1 MEIGEVELDNPVMLA
16 PMAGVTD
23 LPFRR
28 IVKEFGC
35 GLVCTEM
42 VSAKG
47 LVYGSSRTEELLT
60 ISDQERPVSL
70 QIFGSEPEIMAE
82 AVEKIEEYR
91 PDIIDVNLG
100 CPTPKIV
107 KGGAGSV
114 LMKEPDLV
122 GRIVDALVRA
132 TEIPITVKMRKGW
145 DEDHVNAVEIAQT
158 AEESG
163 VQAVAVHGRT
173 REQFYKGEAD
183 WNIIK
188 EVKEA
193 VEVPVIGNGD
203 IFSPQD
209 AEEMI
214 DTTGC
219 DGVMIAR
226 GAQGNP
232 WIFKRTLHYLETG
245 ELLPPPTI
253 QERIEMVVRHLEAL
267 VDYKGEYIAVREMRR
282 HTVQYIKGL
291 YNCTEVKQKV
301 NQAETE
307 EELKEI
313 LHNYKRE
320 LMD

>member
-1 MEIGEVELDNPVMLA
+1 MEIGEVKLDNPVILA

-28 IVKEFGC
+28 IVKDFGC

-47 LVYGSSRTEELLT
+47 LVYNSPRTEELLT

-70 QIFGSEPEIMAE
+70 QIFGTEPHIMAE
-82 AVEKIEEYR
+82 AVERIEEYS

-107 KGGAGSV
+107 KGGAGSA
-114 LMKEPDLV
+114 LMQEPDLV
-122 GRIVDALVRA
+122 GRIVDALVGV

-145 DEDHVNAVEIAQT
+145 DEDHVNAVEIAQI

-163 VQAVAVHGRT
+163 AQAVAVHGRT

-183 WNIIK
+183 WGIIK
-188 EVKEA
+188 KVKKA
-193 VEVPVIGNGD
+193 VEVPLIGNGD

-214 DTTGC
+214 KTTDC

-232 WIFKRTLHYLETG
+232 WIFKRTLHYLNTG
-245 ELLPPPTI
+245 ELLPPPTP
-253 QERIEMVVRHLEAL
+253 QERIEMVVRHLEDL
-267 VDYKGEYIAVREMRR
+267 VEYKGEYVAVREMRR